1 MLHSFKGGKDGA
13 NPNGGLIF
21 DGVGNIYGT
30 TFYGGNDNGV
40 CKGGS
45 EGTGCG
51 TVFEIRLPAKRNGA
65 SAEEVL
71 FRFMG
76 RPTDGSGPNGGLV
89 VSSNGDLYGTTIGGG
104 SQQYGV
110 IFQLAPPVTG
120 GVPWHETLIH
130 TFSGGSDGSGTETGL
145 VPDFPSNF
153 YGTSTGGASH
163 GGVLFRL
170 GAGASDANTEI
181 WNLAVLY
188 DFAGTPDGYG
198 PVSLVRTRM
207 GTLFGT
213 TQYGGTGQACQGGC
227 GAVFQAKP

>member
-1 MLHSFKGGKDGA
+1 MLYSFKGGKDGA

-30 TFYGGNDNGV
+30 TFYGGNESGE

-51 TVFEIRLPAKRNGA
+51 TVFEIRLPAKRNGT

-71 FRFMG
+71 FRFTG

-89 VSSNGDLYGTTIGGG
+89 FSSNGDLYGTTVGGG

-110 IFQLAPPVTG
+110 IFQLASPATG

-130 TFSGGSDGSGTETGL
+130 TFSGGRDGSGTETSL
-145 VPDFPSNF
+145 VPDFTGNF
-153 YGTSTGGASH
+153 YGTSTGEP
-163 GGVLFRL
+163 LT
-170 GAGASDANTEI
+170 AGFC
-181 WNLAVLY
+181 
-188 DFAGTPDGYG
+188 FACGQ
-198 PVSLVRTRM
+198 VNRTRIRQ
-207 GTLFGT
+207 FGT
-213 TQYGGTGQACQGGC
+213 WVSYTTSPVLQMAM
-227 GAVFQAKP
+227 VR